1 MIFFFF
7 FQGECLLF
15 LRDVVRIYVLLF
27 SLSQIHY
34 PFVYRSCDHLLITCI
49 VLLFLIY
56 IYIYDDDDV
65 CCYSPIS
72 PCVCVCVFL
81 SLSLNTCFFM
91 YAILYFCFTLRYL
104 DEFCFKCFK
113 KTGCQN
119 LSCHELS
126 SRKFF
131 QEFVLGLDFIV
142 FNK

>member
-1 MIFFFF
+1 MIFFFLGGVSFVFEGCSEDICTFLF
-7 FQGECLLF
+7 FILDTLSFCTP
-15 LRDVVRIYVLLF
+15 VLWPF
-27 SLSQIHY
+27 IDNIHCT
-34 PFVYRSCDHLLITCI
+34 FIS
-49 VLLFLIY
+49 Y
-56 IYIYDDDDV
+56 IYIYDDDV

-104 DEFCFKCFK
+104 DEFCFKYFK

-119 LSCHELS
+119 LSCHELFS
-126 SRKFF
+126 CKFF

-142 FNK
+142 LNKWLWV